1 MKTIFTELQSRG
13 SLTVDR
19 LIFTSG
25 LYCLVTNADYYSCY
39 DGSAESAVECGRMNG
54 ICTAGL
60 NPFHTGRGL
69 STSLRDNN
77 EPLVKSLNPF
87 HTGRGLSTIF

>member
-25 LYCLVTNADYYSCY
+25 LYCLVTNADYYSGRY
-39 DGSAESAVECGRMNG
+39 DGSAASAVECGRANG
-54 ICTAGL
+54 ICT
-60 NPFHTGRGL
+60 PGREKAFRQWNDYTENHF
-69 STSLRDNN
+69 SR
-77 EPLVKSLNPF
+77 
-87 HTGRGLSTIF
+87 RG